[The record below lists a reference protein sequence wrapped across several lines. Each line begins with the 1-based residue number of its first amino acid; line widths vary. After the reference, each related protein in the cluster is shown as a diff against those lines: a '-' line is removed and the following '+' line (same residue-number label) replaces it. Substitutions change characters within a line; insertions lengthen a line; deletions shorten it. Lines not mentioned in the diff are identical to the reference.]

1 MTGTITNF
9 ADNLNNDSLSVETKT
24 SEAPLTSWISEVI
37 KELSDQGTNS
47 TIDPLNKS
55 QSSQSKSI
63 PVERIYP
70 HVFDENE
77 DTGQA
82 IVNIKIALSDAKLA
96 LESYSEADIA
106 NINTRLTLIATTMSN
121 THELTKFNESLGA
134 VVSYIRR
141 ATLNTPTDEINLPS
155 LNGLVHVL
163 LTISKN
169 PMIDL
174 NEASELIDKL
184 SDEGWK
190 GDYGFAET
198 LLAAF
203 FDDLEIDTDASLQA
217 SIFDKVDN

>member
-1 MTGTITNF
+1 MTGTIPNF
-9 ADNLNNDSLSVETKT
+9 ADNLNNDSLSAETKT
-24 SEAPLTSWISEVI
+24 SETPLTSWISEVI

-47 TIDPLNKS
+47 TVDPINKS
-55 QSSQSKSI
+55 QPSHSKSI

-77 DTGQA
+77 ETGQA
-82 IVNIKIALSDAKLA
+82 VVNIKIALSDAKLA

-174 NEASELIDKL
+174 SEASELIDKL

-190 GDYGFAET
+190 GEYGFAET

-203 FDDLEIDTDASLQA
+203 FDDLEIDTDDSLQT
-217 SIFDKVDN
+217 SIFDKADS